1 MKIIVLHDKYSNEP
15 MIVRPD
21 AISMI
26 RKEKDDNEEYSTI
39 HLNGFVLT
47 IKETIG
53 DVMAKIKK
61 AESEES
67 K

>member
-1 MKIIVLHDKYSNEP
+1 MKIIVLHDRYSNEP
-15 MIVRPD
+15 MIVRSD

-26 RKEKDDNEEYSTI
+26 RKEKDDNGEYSTI
-39 HLNGFVLT
+39 HLNGYGFT

-53 DVMAKIKK
+53 DVMVKIKK
-61 AESEES
+61 VESEES